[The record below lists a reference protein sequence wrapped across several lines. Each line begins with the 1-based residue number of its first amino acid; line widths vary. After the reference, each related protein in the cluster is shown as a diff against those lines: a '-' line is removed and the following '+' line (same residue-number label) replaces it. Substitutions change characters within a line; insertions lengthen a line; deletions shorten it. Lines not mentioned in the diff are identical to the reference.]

1 MSVKNKI
8 ALVTG
13 ASRGIGKA
21 IAEDLAASGAIVIG
35 TSTSET
41 GADAISSYLD
51 GKGEGTLLDVTSLT
65 SINRLMDSLEA
76 KFGRIDILVN
86 NAGIT
91 QDSLLIRMKDRQWE
105 EVIST
110 NLTAIFRLSRAVVRL
125 MIKSNQGRIITIGSV
140 IGALGNPGQ
149 ANYSATKSG
158 LVGFSKALAHEVAS
172 RGITVNIVAPGFIDT
187 RMTQGLSEKQRSRIL
202 ARVPTGRLGKA
213 QEVAHAVAFL
223 ASDEAA
229 YINGET
235 LNVNGGMYM
244 P

>member
-1 MSVKNKI
+1 MSVKNKV

-21 IAEDLAASGAIVIG
+21 IAKNLASSGARVIG
-35 TSTSET
+35 TSTSEVGVDT
-41 GADAISSYLD
+41 ISSYLE
-51 GKGEGTLLDVTSLT
+51 GKGEGALLDVTSLA
-65 SINRLMDSLEA
+65 SVNCLSDRLESQC
-76 KFGRIDILVN
+76 GGVDILVN

-110 NLTAIFRLSRAVVRL
+110 NLTAIFRLSRAVIRP
-125 MIKSNQGRIITIGSV
+125 MIKKNQGRIITIGSV
-140 IGALGNPGQ
+140 IGALGNLGQ
-149 ANYSATKSG
+149 ANYSAAKSG

-187 RMTQGLSEKQRSRIL
+187 SMIEGLSEKQRSSIL
-202 ARVPTGRLGKA
+202 ARVPAGRLGSA
-213 QEVAHAVAFL
+213 QEVAYAVAFL
-223 ASDEAA
+223 ASGKAA

-235 LNVNGGMYM
+235 LNINGGMYM

>member
-21 IAEDLAASGAIVIG
+21 IAEDLAALGARVIG
-35 TSTSET
+35 TSTSEI

-65 SINRLMDSLEA
+65 SINRLMDRLEVQ
-76 KFGRIDILVN
+76 FGRIDILVN

-105 EVIST
+105 EVISA
-110 NLTAIFRLSRAVVRL
+110 NLTAIFRLSRAVIRL
-125 MIKSNQGRIITIGSV
+125 MIKRNQGRIITIGSV

-223 ASDEAA
+223 ASDNAA